1 MVRLPVS
8 GFTRSD
14 FTVCWLLTFISPDKI
29 SKPENQSRHERT
41 VKILQDLDKKI
52 YNLRNA
58 HILRHHN
65 FQLFYHS
72 PLPFNAILLS
82 LLRTNTSSHHFENPY
97 LIADD
102 VICERSLNCRFFCQ
116 GVVRFLLFIS
126 WRLWFSGL
134 DILSGKM
141 NVSNQQTVKSE
152 LVKPLTSSLTVL
164 RQRG

>member
-14 FTVCWLLTFISPDKI
+14 FTVCWLLTFILPDKI

-65 FQLFYHS
+65 FQLFYYS

-82 LLRTNTSSHHFENPY
+82 LLRTNTSFHHFENPSP
-97 LIADD
+97 IADD
-102 VICERSLNCRFFCQ
+102 VTCERSFNNQTITKINRLRPFRKADLILWLLHQICRWKYSAMLANFRIQTLDRCQ
-116 GVVRFLLFIS
+116 T
-126 WRLWFSGL
+126 
-134 DILSGKM
+134 
-141 NVSNQQTVKSE
+141 QQNAQET
-152 LVKPLTSSLTVL
+152 
-164 RQRG
+164 Q